1 MTGSGG
7 EVGRLNTG
15 GGKPVILIVSIYAWQ
30 LLVAVV
36 YFFSYVRFYHL
47 ICSKYKHLS
56 SMKSH
61 VSTISPSSSSS
72 SSSNAPS
79 KRWLSVFPS
88 LIQIG
93 PLRCWPGGLCL
104 SRSIGDMDVGEFIV
118 PIPHV
123 KQIKVCLFLYSRFS
137 KFFVSKLELQRCAH

>member
-30 LLVAVV
+30 LLLAVV

-56 SMKSH
+56 SMM
-61 VSTISPSSSSS
+61 
-72 SSSNAPS
+72 
-79 KRWLSVFPS
+79 S
-88 LIQIG
+88 LMCLQFHHHHHHRHHQM
-93 PLRCWPGGLCL
+93 PLAKDGL
-104 SRSIGDMDVGEFIV
+104 
-118 PIPHV
+118 
-123 KQIKVCLFLYSRFS
+123 VCFLP
-137 KFFVSKLELQRCAH
+137 